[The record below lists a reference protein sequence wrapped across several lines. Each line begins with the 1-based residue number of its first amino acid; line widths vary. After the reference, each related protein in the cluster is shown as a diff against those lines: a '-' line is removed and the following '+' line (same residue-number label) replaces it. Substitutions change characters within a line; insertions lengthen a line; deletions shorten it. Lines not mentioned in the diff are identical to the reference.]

1 MSSVLDFQCSRV
13 NPSKVSG
20 LGGSVKYFPRPLGT
34 SLTSGQPSTPNASN
48 PAGSLWLPVGAN
60 FGGQQFTIKASGTFG
75 SDSGDPSATVTISL
89 FPVTG
94 TLANPV
100 YGVGGGS
107 SNYIA
112 TTTAITPFYA
122 VEPWALEATLEG
134 DSSPGNADGLLI
146 GSYTASYRGSIVNPA
161 TVTNIVSGLDFT
173 NGNPAL
179 QRGAVLGFVIG
190 VTFGSSDASNRA
202 SMTQFQILS

>member
-1 MSSVLDFQCSRV
+1 MSVLDFQCSRV

-20 LGGSVKYFPRPLGT
+20 LGTAVKYFPRPLGV
-34 SLTSGQPSTPNASN
+34 SLTSGQPATPNATN
-48 PAGSLWLPVGAN
+48 PTGSLWLPVGAS
-60 FGGQQFTIKASGTFG
+60 FGGKQLTIKASGTFG

-100 YGVGGGS
+100 YGVGAGP

-112 TTTAITPFYA
+112 TTIAITPFYA

-161 TVTNIVSGLDFT
+161 AVTNIVTGLDFT
-173 NGNPAL
+173 NGNQAL
-179 QRGAVLGFVIG
+179 QKGAVLGFVIG
-190 VTFGSSDASNRA
+190 VTFGTSDVTNKA
-202 SMTQFQILS
+202 SMTQFIITTD